1 MSSIKNRLKPVNFPA
16 KNYFTALQRK
26 TQIVLHHTAG
36 GSAMSAINWWKTRN
50 DGKGTI
56 ATPYVIERDGT
67 IYQLFNTFAWA
78 HHLGVSG
85 KPNLCRFS
93 IGIELVCW
101 GAIAESDIGKRVPEK
116 EVVDYG
122 FGGGAMFRGSRYFQN
137 YTDAQLESISLLLP
151 ILSTF
156 ADIPLVYN
164 EKNLF
169 SLSPDALAGVPGLYT
184 HVSYRQDKSDL
195 HPQQELK
202 EVLRTTCGA
211 V

>member
-1 MSSIKNRLKPVNFPA
+1 MKDLRKRLSHINFPE
-16 KNYFTALQRK
+16 KNYFPDLQRK

-50 DGKGTI
+50 NGKGSI

-67 IYQLFNTFAWA
+67 IYQLFNAFAWA

-101 GAIAESDIGKRVPEK
+101 GAIAESDIGKKVPEK
-116 EVVDYG
+116 DVVDYG
-122 FGGGAMFRGSRYFQN
+122 FSGFKGSRFFQN
-137 YTDAQLESISLLLP
+137 YTAAQLESLSLLLP
-151 ILSTF
+151 ILGIF
-156 ADIPLVYN
+156 ADIPLVYGEN
-164 EKNLF
+164 KLF
-169 SLSPDALAGVPGLYT
+169 SLSPDAIAGLPGLYT

-202 EVLRTTCGA
+202 EMLITTCTE
-211 V
+211 

>member
-1 MSSIKNRLKPVNFPA
+1 MNSIKNRLKPVNFPA

-67 IYQLFNTFAWA
+67 IYQLFNAFAWA

-101 GAIAESDIGKRVPEK
+101 GAIAESDIGKRVAVNEA
-116 EVVDYG
+116 VDYG
-122 FGGGAMFRGSRYFQN
+122 FAGFKGSRFFQN
-137 YTDAQLESISLLLP
+137 YTAAQLESVSLLLP

-156 ADIPLVYN
+156 AGIPLVYGEN
-164 EKNLF
+164 KLF

-202 EVLRTTCGA
+202 EMLFTTCGGK
-211 V
+211 